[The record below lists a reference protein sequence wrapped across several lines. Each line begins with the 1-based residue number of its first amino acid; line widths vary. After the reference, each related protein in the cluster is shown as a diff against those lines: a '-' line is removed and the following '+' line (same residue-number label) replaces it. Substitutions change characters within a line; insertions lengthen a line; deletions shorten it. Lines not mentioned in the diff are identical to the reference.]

1 MTTPMPRLCH
11 DKTARACLVV
21 IALVFAAAAA
31 ALAQDDPH
39 AACGSV
45 GWVPREILERPVA
58 LRTGIGNSH
67 DAVTTASKEAQ
78 AFYDQGLAYLHS
90 YVWVEAARSFR
101 QALRHDPDLA
111 LAWVGLSRVF
121 SGLEDPAAARDAQA
135 KAQERAPK
143 ASPRERRR
151 IALRAKQLEAL
162 DDLGSVEK
170 HLAYKKALDD
180 ALALDF
186 TDAEL
191 WCLRGNAE
199 EASAAGRGQ
208 RGGVAS
214 VAFYR
219 QALDVFP
226 DHFAAHHYLV
236 HSYENI
242 NQIELALRHGALY
255 AGLASAIPHA
265 HHMYGHDLRRAGR
278 VEDAIAAFTRADEI
292 EKAYYLAENIPAGM
306 DWHHPHNLDLL
317 GGCYQHQGRL
327 KTADRHLLEAAAF
340 PAVTDYLEFNR
351 KGRVGLLLA
360 ARRNDEALRAAR
372 ELAQGKWTATRVVG
386 YALAGQALLAMG
398 RLPEAEAELRSA
410 QGELDAMIDEP
421 GQRLRRSAASPYVD
435 GLRGEVL
442 LRKGQRAEAR
452 ALLEDVQTRIRAVPG
467 PDAWTDALFRL
478 EAIAR
483 AAHETG
489 DFELLEH
496 TALQMKDHDPAY
508 AGTRYALA
516 LVAEHKGDREAAR
529 REFGAAIGYWQKAD
543 PELPELLAAR
553 ARLAALAEPEGVGER
568 AAARR

>member
-1 MTTPMPRLCH
+1 MPMLSHSLTPPGFS
-11 DKTARACLVV
+11 K
-21 IALVFAAAAA
+21 ALVALLFTAT

-67 DAVTTASKEAQ
+67 DPVTTASKEAQ

-111 LAWVGLSRVF
+111 LAWVGLSRAF
-121 SGLEDPAAARDAQA
+121 SGLEDPAAAREAHT
-135 KAQERAPK
+135 KAQERALT
-143 ASPRERRR
+143 ASPREQRR

-162 DDLGSVEK
+162 DDLGSVDK

-180 ALALDF
+180 ALAIDF

-208 RGGVAS
+208 RGGAAS

-219 QALDVFP
+219 QALTVFP
-226 DHFAAHHYLV
+226 DHFGAHHYLI
-236 HSYENI
+236 HSYETI
-242 NQIELALRHGALY
+242 NQIELALKHGAVY
-255 AGLASAIPHA
+255 AGLASRIPHA
-265 HHMYGHDLRRAGR
+265 HHMYGHDLRRVGR
-278 VEDAIAAFTRADEI
+278 VEDAIAAFTRADEL
-292 EKAYYLAENIPAGM
+292 EKSYYLAENIPAGM

-327 KTADRHLLEAAAF
+327 KAADRYLLEAVAF

-351 KGRVGLLLA
+351 KGRVSLLLS
-360 ARRNDEALRAAR
+360 ARRNDEALAAAR
-372 ELAQGKWTATRVVG
+372 ELTRGRWTATRIAG
-386 YALAGQALLAMG
+386 HALAGHALLATD

-410 QGELDAMIDEP
+410 QHDLDAMVDEP
-421 GQRLRRSAASPYVD
+421 GRVRRSSVSPYVD

-442 LRKGQRAEAR
+442 LRKGRLAEAR
-452 ALLEDVQTRIRAVPG
+452 ALLEDVQKRIRAVPG
-467 PDAWTDALFRL
+467 PDAWTEALFRL
-478 EAIAR
+478 EAISR
-483 AAHETG
+483 AAHQTG
-489 DFELLEH
+489 DFDLLEY

-508 AGTRYALA
+508 AGTRFALG

-529 REFGAAIGYWQKAD
+529 REFGAALGYWQKAD
-543 PELPELLAAR
+543 PELPELAVAR
-553 ARLAALAEPEGVGER
+553 ARQAALADLEGVAER
-568 AAARR
+568 AGAGRR

>member
-1 MTTPMPRLCH
+1 MPMLSRHETSPWVG
-11 DKTARACLVV
+11 K
-21 IALVFAAAAA
+21 ALVALLFAAT

-45 GWVPREILERPVA
+45 GWVPREILQRPVA

-67 DAVTTASKEAQ
+67 DPVTTASKEAQ

-90 YVWVEAARSFR
+90 YVWVEAARSFH

-111 LAWVGLSRVF
+111 LGWVGLSRAF

-143 ASPRERRR
+143 ASPREQRR
-151 IALRAKQLEAL
+151 IALRAKQLDAL
-162 DDLGSVEK
+162 DDLASVDK

-180 ALALDF
+180 ALAIDF

-208 RGGVAS
+208 RGGAAS

-219 QALDVFP
+219 QALTVFP
-226 DHFAAHHYLV
+226 DHFAAHHYLI
-236 HSYENI
+236 HSYETV
-242 NQIELALRHGALY
+242 NQIDLALKHGAAY
-255 AGLASAIPHA
+255 AGLASRIPHA
-265 HHMYGHDLRRAGR
+265 HHMYGHDLRRVGR

-292 EKAYYLAENIPAGM
+292 EKAYYLAENIPASM

-327 KTADRHLLEAAAF
+327 KTADRYLQEAAAF

-372 ELAQGKWTATRVVG
+372 ELAEGRWTATRVAG
-386 YALAGQALLAMG
+386 HALAGHALLVTD
-398 RLPEAEAELRSA
+398 RLPEAEVELRSA
-410 QGELDAMIDEP
+410 QRDLDAMVDEP
-421 GQRLRRSAASPYVD
+421 GPRVRRSSVSPYVD

-442 LRKGQRAEAR
+442 LRKGQWAEAR

-478 EAIAR
+478 EAIGR

-489 DFELLEH
+489 DFELLEY

-516 LVAEHKGDREAAR
+516 LVAEHKGDRETAR
-529 REFGAAIGYWQKAD
+529 REFGAALGYWQKAD
-543 PELPELLAAR
+543 PELPELVMAR
-553 ARLAALAEPEGVGER
+553 ARQAALAEPEGVAER
-568 AAARR
+568 SVAGRR

>member
-1 MTTPMPRLCH
+1 MLHRNKTP
-11 DKTARACLVV
+11 RALLALA
-21 IALVFAAAAA
+21 ALVFPAA

-58 LRTGIGNSH
+58 LRTGIGNSR
-67 DAVTTASKEAQ
+67 DPVTSPSKEAQ
-78 AFYDQGLAYLHS
+78 AFCDQGLAYLHS

-111 LAWVGLSRVF
+111 LAWVGLSRAF
-121 SGLEDPAAARDAQA
+121 SGLEDPAAARDALT

-143 ASPRERRR
+143 ASPREQRR

-162 DDLGSVEK
+162 DDLGSVDK
-170 HLAYKKALDD
+170 HLAYKKAIDD
-180 ALALDF
+180 ALAIDI

-208 RGGVAS
+208 RGGAAS

-219 QALDVFP
+219 QALTAFP

-242 NQIELALRHGALY
+242 NQVDLALKHGAAY
-255 AGLASAIPHA
+255 AGLASRIPHA
-265 HHMYGHDLRRAGR
+265 HHMYGHDLRRVGR
-278 VEDAIAAFTRADEI
+278 VEDAIAAFTRADEL
-292 EKAYYLAENIPAGM
+292 EKAYYLAENVPASI

-327 KTADRHLLEAAAF
+327 KTADRYLLEAAAF

-351 KGRVGLLLA
+351 KGRVGLLLSGH
-360 ARRNDEALRAAR
+360 RNDEALAAAR
-372 ELAQGKWTATRVVG
+372 ELTEGKWTATRIAG
-386 YALAGQALLAMG
+386 HALAGQALLATG

-410 QGELDAMIDEP
+410 ERELDAMIEEP
-421 GQRLRRSAASPYVD
+421 GQRMRRSSVSPYVD

-442 LRKGQRAEAR
+442 LRKGQFADAR
-452 ALLEDVQTRIRAVPG
+452 ALLEDVQKRIRAVPG
-467 PDAWTDALFRL
+467 PDAWTEALFRL
-478 EAIAR
+478 EAIGR

-489 DFELLEH
+489 DFELLEF

-529 REFGAAIGYWQKAD
+529 REFGAALGYWQKAD
-543 PELPELLAAR
+543 PELPELMVAR
-553 ARLAALAEPEGVGER
+553 ARQAALAEPGAGAVR
-568 AAARR
+568 AGAGRR